1 MTKLSQ
7 EGRDILRDV
16 AIVDLHVDGMIPHRL
31 FGYDLNKRHDG
42 SWTAG
47 CFFGHLD
54 FPRAAE
60 NGLSAAMW
68 SITTNPARGGAWSL
82 EGAVEQHRRARR
94 AS

>member
-16 AIVDLHVDGMIPHRL
+16 AIVDLHVDGMIHIDYSVMTL
-31 FGYDLNKRHDG
+31 INA
-42 SWTAG
+42 TVVAG
-47 CFFGHLD
+47 LRGVFGHLD

-68 SITTNPARGGAWSL
+68 SITTNPARGAWSL